1 MYFPYDSP
9 CAVQPTMAEPISVHL
24 VRMATRV
31 DHVERALEWILPT
44 VISLM
49 KEPVATDWEDEIH
62 SREEGDFAEQRLK
75 LEITDLVMKLESF
88 SWPEHIEIASIRHRL
103 HLMQEEVHQN
113 DWVEMGLTG
122 LPSYGVESYCF
133 KNVSGVYDDLRVA
146 RADAMATCNYAKVSD
161 EQQKLDRMI
170 INGRNV
176 VACTIIRN
184 VSDCQSTEFIT
195 LITACFQRDI
205 SVTDPDL
212 ISQLC
217 LARHKMWP
225 CEQKKKVKK
234 NVRRRT
240 KRRSRH
246 SSPFSEPE

>member
-9 CAVQPTMAEPISVHL
+9 CNVQPTMAELISVHL
-24 VRMATRV
+24 VAMATRL
-31 DHVERALEWILPT
+31 DHMERSLEWILPT

-49 KEPVATDWEDEIH
+49 KDPVTTDWEDEIH

-75 LEITDLVMKLESF
+75 LEITDLLKKLESF
-88 SWPEHIEIASIRHRL
+88 SWPEHIEIASIMHKL
-103 HLMQEEVHQN
+103 HLMQKEVDQN

-133 KNVSGVYDDLRVA
+133 KNVSGVYDELRVA

-161 EQQKLDRMI
+161 EQQKLDTMI

-176 VACTIIRN
+176 VACTIIGN
-184 VSDCQSTEFIT
+184 VSGCKLKEFIT

-225 CEQKKKVKK
+225 CEQKKVKE
-234 NVRRRT
+234 NSRRRT
-240 KRRSRH
+240 RRRSRH
-246 SSPFSEPE
+246 RTPLSEPE

>member
-9 CAVQPTMAEPISVHL
+9 CNVQPTMAELISVHL
-24 VRMATRV
+24 VAMATRL
-31 DHVERALEWILPT
+31 DHMERSLEWILPT

-49 KEPVATDWEDEIH
+49 KDPVTTDWEDEIH
-62 SREEGDFAEQRLK
+62 SPAEQSFK
-75 LEITDLVMKLESF
+75 LESTDLVKKLESF
-88 SWPEHIEIASIRHRL
+88 SWPEHIEIASIMHKL
-103 HLMQEEVHQN
+103 HLMQEEVDQN

-122 LPSYGVESYCF
+122 LPSYGLESYCF
-133 KNVSGVYDDLRVA
+133 KNVSGVYDELRVA

-161 EQQKLDRMI
+161 EQQKLDTMI

-176 VACTIIRN
+176 VACTIIGN
-184 VSDCQSTEFIT
+184 VSGCKLKEFIT

-217 LARHKMWP
+217 LARHKMLP
-225 CEQKKKVKK
+225 CEQKKVKE
-234 NVRRRT
+234 NSRRRT
-240 KRRSRH
+240 RRRSRH
-246 SSPFSEPE
+246 RTPLSEPE